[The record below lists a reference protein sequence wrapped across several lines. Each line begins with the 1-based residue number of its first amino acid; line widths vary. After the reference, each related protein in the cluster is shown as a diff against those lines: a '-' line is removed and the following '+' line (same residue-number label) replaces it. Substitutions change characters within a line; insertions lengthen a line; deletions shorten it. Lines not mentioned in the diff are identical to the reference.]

1 MKHLLEKLKLFDKFI
16 IDQFL
21 FRFSILYIWTLITP
35 IIYKLQ
41 GLYWTTSMISL
52 YLICTRSAGLFVPY
66 FKSFSLKQVYRL
78 LIFLDMIYVLVTMT
92 YFIAPTYFLLSE
104 VFLTVVFIIFGE
116 LFHIKYNIYIV
127 EKYGNE
133 VFEDVSFVGSFI
145 VSLSGI
151 LGYGTVMASTYF
163 LDEAYSVAMFISFLV
178 IGLIIQIYNYKKH
191 YADM

>member
-1 MKHLLEKLKLFDKFI
+1 MKHLLEKLKLFDEFI

-116 LFHIKYNIYIV
+116 LFHIKYNIHIV
-127 EKYGNE
+127 EKYGNKI
-133 VFEDVSFVGSFI
+133 FEEVSFIGSFI

-151 LGYGTVMASTYF
+151 LGYGTVMISTYF

-191 YADM
+191 YTDM